1 MGTGVSSPA
10 VAAGSTGTTPQTRMV
25 DRKSAKSARAGGSRR
40 EKQWWASAWVDT
52 GEESTE
58 ISLQDILARAPNWMD
73 GWEKTIS

>member
-1 MGTGVSSPA
+1 MGTTVSSPS
-10 VAAGSTGTTPQTRMV
+10 VAAGPTGLV
-25 DRKSAKSARAGGSRR
+25 DNVRTKSANSTQSRAGGGRR